1 VQPHQ
6 VKDRTRFQSESF
18 HFLLPEQALSCSY
31 HRSGQT
37 VRPRSDPVRLPYL
50 LPSAGEFIVLEH
62 TEHGTAV
69 IAKDFVKRM
78 EYGSTGDY
86 ETSDVRSYC
95 INDFYNEMVK
105 SVGAE
110 NIIRHTVDL
119 TADDGTGIKTVEGF
133 VSILT
138 TERYRRYRKFLK
150 AMGEA
155 WWTAT
160 RVTAEVSGYTG
171 SVCYVSSDGILL
183 WNVCGWGNG
192 VRPFLILD
200 SSLLVE

>member
-1 VQPHQ
+1 MEIEVINNVPNLN
-6 VKDRTRFQSESF
+6 VTVNPEEDGSF
-18 HFLLPEQALSCSY
+18 AIQLAEDKRKTL
-31 HRSGQT
+31 G
-37 VRPRSDPVRLPYL
+37 
-50 LPSAGEFIVLEH
+50 SAELGSIKKIGNREFIVLEH
-62 TEHGTAV
+62 TEQGTAV
-69 IAKDFVKRM
+69 ITKDFVKRM
-78 EYGSTGDY
+78 EYGSIGDY

-105 SVGAE
+105 AVGAE
-110 NIIRHTVDL
+110 NIIRHIVDL
-119 TADDGTGIKTVEGF
+119 TADDGTGIKTVEDF
-133 VSILT
+133 VSVLT
-138 TERYRRYRKFLK
+138 AERYRRYRKFLK

-171 SVCYVSSDGILL
+171 YVYNVYPDGFLYWCGGSVSI
-183 WNVCGWGNG
+183 N

>member
-1 VQPHQ
+1 MEIKVFNNVPNLNVAVNQAE
-6 VKDRTRFQSESF
+6 DGSF
-18 HFLLPEQALSCSY
+18 AILLTEDKRKAL
-31 HRSGQT
+31 G
-37 VRPRSDPVRLPYL
+37 
-50 LPSAGEFIVLEH
+50 SAELGSIKKIGNREFIVLEH

-86 ETSDVRSYC
+86 ETSDIRSYC
-95 INDFYNEMVK
+95 INDFYSEMVK
-105 SVGAE
+105 AVGAE

-119 TADDGTGIKTVEGF
+119 TADDGTGIKTVEDF

-138 TERYRRYRKFLK
+138 TDRYRRYRKFLK

-171 SVCYVSSDGILL
+171 CVCHVYSDGILD
-183 WNVCGWGNG
+183 WDGCYWSFG